1 MLSHTCMGV
10 PYKYTYMGR
19 PIRVWAN
26 IRIWGTYMG
35 QNVAP
40 YTRMGIPYE
49 YTYMGRPTRVWANIR
64 IWGRT
69 CSYIYSYVCTIRI
82 LVGS

>member
-1 MLSHTCMGV
+1 MGV

-26 IRIWGTYMG
+26 IRIYGTHTCMG
-35 QNVAP
+35 V
-40 YTRMGIPYE
+40 PYE
-49 YTYMGRPTRVWANIR
+49 YTYVGRPIGAYGPTYAY
-64 IWGRT
+64 GAEQL
-69 CSYIYSYVCTIRI
+69 YSYVWTIRI